1 MKPGM
6 LKSLTV
12 ATIAALFI
20 GGSATAIAGAG
31 GISVETSGLK
41 ISLDLTSQTGAKV
54 IFQRA
59 D

>member
-1 MKPGM
+1 MKTGM
-6 LKSLTV
+6 LKSF
-12 ATIAALFI
+12 TIAAITALFVA
-20 GGSATAIAGAG
+20 GSAAAIAGAG

-41 ISLDLTSQTGAKV
+41 ISLDLKSQTGAKV